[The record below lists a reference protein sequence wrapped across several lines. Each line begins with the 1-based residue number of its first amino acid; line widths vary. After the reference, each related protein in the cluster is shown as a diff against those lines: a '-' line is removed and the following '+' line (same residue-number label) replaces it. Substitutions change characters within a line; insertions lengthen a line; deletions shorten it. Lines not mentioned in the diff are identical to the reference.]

1 MIGPLE
7 IMLVGVVA
15 LLVFGPE
22 KLPEMARTVGRTA
35 NQLRRMAADLKEEF
49 NAELEDDD
57 EDRPGARRPAPGQAA
72 AAESEGA
79 EVEPDDDLGEDVE
92 RDDDLGEDVE
102 RDDDLGDEVGPE
114 GGPPE
119 GLEREGR
126 LSDDQ
131 TARGSGDDT
140 EPHDLEAGAQ
150 GRTRGSRTV
159 PDASTDTDE

>member
-57 EDRPGARRPAPGQAA
+57 EDRPAARRPAPGHAA

-79 EVEPDDDLGEDVE
+79 EVEPDGDLGDDAE
-92 RDDDLGEDVE
+92 RDDG
-102 RDDDLGDEVGPE
+102 LGDEVGPD
-114 GGPPE
+114 GGSPE

-126 LSDDQ
+126 LPDDPSAQ
-131 TARGSGDDT
+131 GSGDDT

-150 GRTRGSRTV
+150 RPAPGSRTV
-159 PDASTDTDE
+159 PDPSTGADE

>member
-1 MIGPLE
+1 MPQIGPLE
-7 IMLVGVVA
+7 IMLVGIVA

-57 EDRPGARRPAPGQAA
+57 EDRPGARRPAPGHAA

-79 EVEPDDDLGEDVE
+79 EVEPDDDLAD
-92 RDDDLGEDVE
+92 DVE

>member
-57 EDRPGARRPAPGQAA
+57 EDRPEARHSPTAPGGGVPKP
-72 AAESEGA
+72 ESEGA
-79 EVEPDDDLGEDVE
+79 GDEVEPDDDLRDDVE
-92 RDDDLGEDVE
+92 PDDETDDYLAPDEGPPGDLERQSPLRGDPSTRDSGDESEPDDL
-102 RDDDLGDEVGPE
+102 
-114 GGPPE
+114 
-119 GLEREGR
+119 
-126 LSDDQ
+126 S
-131 TARGSGDDT
+131 A
-140 EPHDLEAGAQ
+140 EANRRSQA
-150 GRTRGSRTV
+150 V
-159 PDASTDTDE
+159 PDRSLDTDE

>member
-57 EDRPGARRPAPGQAA
+57 EDQPEPRPGPARSSTTPYNTEA
-72 AAESEGA
+72 A
-79 EVEPDDDLGEDVE
+79 EVEPDDDLHDDLEP
-92 RDDDLGEDVE
+92 DDDLEREDRL
-102 RDDDLGDEVGPE
+102 RDDLA
-114 GGPPE
+114 
-119 GLEREGR
+119 
-126 LSDDQ
+126 
-131 TARGSGDDT
+131 ARDSG
-140 EPHDLEAGAQ
+140 
-150 GRTRGSRTV
+150 
-159 PDASTDTDE
+159 TDE

>member
-57 EDRPGARRPAPGQAA
+57 EDRPEARRSPGGPGDGVPTG
-72 AAESEGA
+72 ESEGA
-79 EVEPDDDLGEDVE
+79 GADVEPDDDLHEDVE
-92 RDDDLGEDVE
+92 PDDETHDYLAPDQ
-102 RDDDLGDEVGPE
+102 
-114 GGPPE
+114 GPP
-119 GLEREGR
+119 GDLEREGPLR
-126 LSDDQ
+126 GDPTTRDSADESEPDDLS
-131 TARGSGDDT
+131 A
-140 EPHDLEAGAQ
+140 EANRRSWAA
-150 GRTRGSRTV
+150 
-159 PDASTDTDE
+159 PDRPLDADE